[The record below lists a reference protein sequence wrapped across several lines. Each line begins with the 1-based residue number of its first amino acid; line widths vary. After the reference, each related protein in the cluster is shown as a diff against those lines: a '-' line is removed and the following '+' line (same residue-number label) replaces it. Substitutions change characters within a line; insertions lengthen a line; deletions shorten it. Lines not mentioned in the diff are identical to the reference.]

1 MFIWIASYPKSG
13 NTLVRSMISSYF
25 FTKDGSYD
33 FGLLKNIGQFPD
45 ITLFE
50 NLGIDINNEK
60 EVIENYINV
69 QEKINNKNSIQF
81 FKTHSHLFNIDNNL
95 FTNLDNTLGV
105 IYIIRDPRNVVLSW
119 SKHASI
125 SLEQTTDR
133 MINRYH
139 FGGDINSEKISER
152 TLVYSGTWSTNFNS
166 WKSFKV
172 QDRYLLVKY
181 EDLVINKEK
190 TFLDILNFLGKFRK
204 TKFILDNKKFENVL
218 KSTDFQ
224 IMKNLEKDKGF
235 VEAKIDK
242 KTGEKIPFF
251 NLGPKNDW
259 KKKLDTKLKDKI
271 ETAFSNEMKELG
283 YL

>member
-119 SKHASI
+119 SKHAST
-125 SLEQTTDR
+125 SHEQTTDR
-133 MINRYH
+133 MINRSH
-139 FGGDINSEKISER
+139 FGGDINSKNISER
-152 TLVYSGTWSTNFNS
+152 TLVYSGTWSANFNS
-166 WKSFKV
+166 WKSFKA

-235 VEAKIDK
+235 MEAKIDK

-251 NLGPKNDW
+251 NQGIENDW